1 MQKAL
6 NSQRVRRTEEQT
18 AQIENSE
25 KLTSVESILYCS
37 LVMLLA
43 YVAQDRVDIA
53 EAVKCLTRHMK
64 EPRSGHMQEIKRL
77 GRYLLKNR
85 RCVLTYTRQMSDAT
99 LQVHVDSDW
108 AGDLLGRKSTTGVI
122 VRRGE
127 HLLRHMS
134 CLQTLVALSSGE
146 AEYYSLIRG
155 ACTSLGIQSHYQI
168 YSDSSAARSV
178 ARRRG
183 IGGRLR
189 HLQTRH
195 LWLQS
200 RVALGHLKLDV
211 VAGGKNPADTLTKT
225 LPGRKIREWSE
236 HVGQICLQQ

>member
-1 MQKAL
+1 MKGAKGVD
-6 NSQRVRRTEEQT
+6 SPRVKRNEEQT

-25 KLTSVESILYCS
+25 KLTSVESTLYRS
-37 LVMLLA
+37 LVMKLA
-43 YVAQDRVDIA
+43 YAAQDRVDIA

-64 EPRSGHMQEIKRL
+64 EPRSGDMQELKRL
-77 GRYLLKNR
+77 GRYLVKNK
-85 RCVLTYTRQMSDAT
+85 RCVLTYARQTSDET

-122 VRRGE
+122 VRRGK

-134 CLQTLVALSSGE
+134 CLQTLVVLSSGE
-146 AEYYSLIRG
+146 AEYYALIRG
-155 ACTSLGIQSHYQI
+155 ACTSLGIQSHYQDWMI
-168 YSDSSAARSV
+168 DVPIHICSDSSAARSV

-195 LWLQS
+195 LWLQ
-200 RVALGHLKLDV
+200 L
-211 VAGGKNPADTLTKT
+211 
-225 LPGRKIREWSE
+225 E
-236 HVGQICLQQ
+236 VGCCCR